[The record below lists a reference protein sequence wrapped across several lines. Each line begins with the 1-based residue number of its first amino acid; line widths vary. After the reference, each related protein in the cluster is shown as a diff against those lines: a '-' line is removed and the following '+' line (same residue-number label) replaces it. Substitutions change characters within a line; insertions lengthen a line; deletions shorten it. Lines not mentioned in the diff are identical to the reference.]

1 VKIFDFPLAKNHSR
15 PYSLHM
21 SNTTTASAKSITINF
36 EVTMGIYTPNGPSY
50 KTEIGEFYGFATR
63 SAAKRHLT
71 NHLKKIGHDGIMAQ
85 RITFFRE

>member
-1 VKIFDFPLAKNHSR
+1 
-15 PYSLHM
+15 M